1 MKVLGITGWSGSG
14 KTTLIVALLPRLR
27 ARGLRVSTFKHAHH
41 GFDIDRSGKDSYNH
55 REAGA
60 EEVLICSDQR
70 WVLMHELRD
79 EPVPSLDELLQRLQ
93 PVDLVLLEGWKNEP
107 WPKLEVWRPAN
118 GKPLRFPEDDSII
131 AVVTDSA
138 LRPELHGRSGLP
150 VLPLND
156 ADAVSEF
163 IAGWVRRDE
172 HAPF

>member
-1 MKVLGITGWSGSG
+1 MKVLGISGWSGSG

-27 ARGLRVSTFKHAHH
+27 ARGLRVSTLKHAHH
-41 GFDIDRSGKDSYNH
+41 SFDIDRPGKDSYNH

-70 WVLMHELRD
+70 WVLMHEQRD
-79 EPVPSLDELLQRLQ
+79 ESVPTLDGLLLRLQ

-107 WPKLEVWRPAN
+107 LPKLEVWRSAN
-118 GKPLRFPEDDSII
+118 GKPLRFPEDEAVI
-131 AVVTDSA
+131 AVVTDSP
-138 LRPELHGRSGLP
+138 LRPELHGRAGLP

-163 IAGWVRRDE
+163 VASWVRLTG
-172 HAPF
+172 